1 MLGIIIIHE
10 VMVFLS
16 FYSTL
21 LFQLDVVQWLTL
33 VNEVK
38 VSSGLRKFFFF
49 CFFWQINMT
58 DSLFLH
64 SFF

>member
-38 VSSGLRKFFFF
+38 VSSR
-49 CFFWQINMT
+49 T
-58 DSLFLH
+58 
-64 SFF
+64 